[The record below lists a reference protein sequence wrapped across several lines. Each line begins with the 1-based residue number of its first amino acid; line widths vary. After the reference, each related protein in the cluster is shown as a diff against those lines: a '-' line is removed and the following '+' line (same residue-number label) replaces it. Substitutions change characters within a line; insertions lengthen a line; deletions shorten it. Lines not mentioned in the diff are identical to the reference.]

1 MVDRCEEPDYLMKS
15 QGGFTATDLLVAIT
29 VLALMAVVAVPR
41 FSAVNSETRARA
53 VRSLAANVESSAELT
68 HRVWR
73 TAGYSDF
80 LNFEGDVIEMS
91 NGYPT
96 GQAIRKVVI
105 ERDDFIFS
113 NGQWAHR
120 ETNSSPGCSVLYIPP
135 SLSSMGVQVVS
146 YTEGC

>member
-1 MVDRCEEPDYLMKS
+1 MVGRCEVPDYPMKS
-15 QGGFTATDLLVAIT
+15 QHGFTATDLLVAIT
-29 VLALMAVVAVPR
+29 ALAMMAAVAVPR
-41 FSAVNSETRARA
+41 FSSINSETRASA

-73 TAGYSDF
+73 TAGYSNF
-80 LNFEGDVIEMS
+80 LNFEGDVVEMS

-96 GQAIRKVVI
+96 GESISQVVI
-105 ERDDFIFS
+105 ERDNFIFA

-120 ETNSSPGCSVLYIPP
+120 DRNDSPGCSVLYIPP
-135 SLSSMGVQVVS
+135 SLSSAGVQVIS